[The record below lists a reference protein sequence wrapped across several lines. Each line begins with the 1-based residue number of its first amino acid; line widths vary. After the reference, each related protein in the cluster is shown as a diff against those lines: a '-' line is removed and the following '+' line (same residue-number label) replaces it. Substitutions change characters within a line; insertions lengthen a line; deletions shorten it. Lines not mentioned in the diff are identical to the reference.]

1 MRPMAVHR
9 TGPVTV
15 VTVPRTENELKR
27 LVVDLARR
35 NGWAVY
41 HVPQRTMLNG
51 GGAGYP
57 DLTLC
62 RDGEHLWLELKQ
74 QKAGPTEA
82 QLGWAQAIGRPW
94 HLVRPSDWESGRVS
108 ELLR

>member
-1 MRPMAVHR
+1 MAMRQ
-9 TGPVTV
+9 TGPVTAV
-15 VTVPRTENELKR
+15 AVPRTENELKQ
-27 LVVDLARR
+27 LVVALARR

-74 QKAGPTEA
+74 EKAAPTQA
-82 QLGWAQAIGRPW
+82 QLDWAAAIGRGW
-94 HLVRPSDWESGRVS
+94 HLIRPSDWDSGRVS